1 MPRFIFTVNHVT
13 IFEKDFGDDKMK
25 IACLQMD
32 IAFGDP
38 ETNYQ
43 KAAEWLKQA
52 SDAGCELA
60 VLPELWTTG
69 YDLTRLDEIADK
81 GAERAKAFFVSK
93 AKQYGMHIVG
103 GSVANDTGNGV
114 QNTMVIVSKDGEVIH
129 EYSKLHLF
137 RLMNEEK
144 YLIDGTDD
152 GLFELAGEKMAG
164 FICYDIRF
172 PEWFRKQVING
183 ARVLF
188 VPAEWPLAR
197 VDHWRT
203 LLIARAIENQAYVV
217 ACNRAGSDPDNKF
230 AGNSL
235 VIGPWGEV
243 IAEAGENEEMLI
255 GNIDFDAIDEIR
267 SRIPVFEDRRE
278 SFY

>member
-1 MPRFIFTVNHVT
+1 
-13 IFEKDFGDDKMK
+13 MK

-32 IAFGDP
+32 ITFGDP
-38 ETNYQ
+38 EANYDQ
-43 KAAEWLKQA
+43 AADFLKKA

-69 YDLTRLDEIADK
+69 YDLTRLDEIADHR
-81 GAERAKAFFVSK
+81 AERAKAFLTEM
-93 AKQYGMHIVG
+93 AKQYNMHIVG
-103 GSVANDTGNGV
+103 GSVANDTGDGV
-114 QNTMVIVSKDGEVIH
+114 KNTMIVVDKTGAIVH

-144 YLIDGTDD
+144 YLIDGDGD
-152 GLFELAGEKMAG
+152 GLFELAGEAMAG

-172 PEWFRKQVING
+172 PEWFRKQVLNG

-203 LLIARAIENQAYVV
+203 LLMARAIENQAYVV
-217 ACNRAGSDPDNKF
+217 ACNRSGSDPDNQF
-230 AGNSL
+230 AGHSII
-235 VIGPWGEV
+235 VGPWGEV

-255 GNIDFDAIDEIR
+255 GDVDFDAIDEIR